1 MALVIAEPVCDSAV
15 SAEKKPNNTTAS
27 VNAITGDGLLRLV
40 GMVQFKLVNQIYSK
54 VFFQTVEQPRTVSAG
69 ADRRNGGRR
78 YVERYDQGSLNVMRH
93 AILGVDFVKFRNKC

>member
-1 MALVIAEPVCDSAV
+1 
-15 SAEKKPNNTTAS
+15 
-27 VNAITGDGLLRLV
+27 LLRLV

-78 YVERYDQGSLNVMRH
+78 HVERYDQGSL
-93 AILGVDFVKFRNKC
+93 